1 MFVISLDLKSQIAEV
16 SVWIKSVNPEL
27 SQRLD
32 EIVTDKKNIP
42 TSTSQDTTST
52 RQEMKTQLSEDKIS
66 SMVTS
71 DTKGTYVVYIYSV

>member
-1 MFVISLDLKSQIAEV
+1 M

-27 SQRLD
+27 SQQLD

-52 RQEMKTQLSEDKIS
+52 RQEIKTQLSEDKIS
-66 SMVTS
+66 TIVTS
-71 DTKGTYVVYIYSV
+71 DTQGTYVVYTVYGQLHRKQ